1 MHILKNSEKLKEIKT
16 VGLVVRPDSPKL
28 KKHYLKLKEKLEK
41 LQVELLVSK
50 RSASY
55 LDCEGVEE
63 DRLFKDSDFIVSIGG
78 DGTLI
83 SLARRCYSY
92 KKPILGINAG
102 RLGFLTDIPLK
113 EMTKFIDKMIDGEY
127 RIDKRMFL
135 EVELIG
141 KNSKKLVAFNDIVL
155 IRPSIEGMVDI
166 DAFASSE
173 LEAIKEKHIN
183 SYYGDGLIISTPTG
197 STAYNLSA
205 GGPIVFPFT
214 QALILT
220 PICPHS
226 LTQKPIVLPADFE
239 VSFKTNSEAMIV
251 VDGQDTYNFRDF
263 DSVKV
268 TISKSSINMIHRV
281 ERNYFDVI
289 KQKLDWGSKK

>member
-1 MHILKNSEKLKEIKT
+1 MHILDTSEKLTNIKH
-16 VGLVVRPDSPKL
+16 VGLVVRPNSPKL
-28 KKHYLKLKEKLEK
+28 KKHYLKLKEKLES
-41 LQVELLVSK
+41 LGIELLVSQ

-55 LDCEGVEE
+55 LECEGTEE
-63 DRLFKDSDFIVSIGG
+63 DELFKKSDFIVSIGG
-78 DGTLI
+78 DGTFI

-92 KKPILGINAG
+92 SKPILGINAG
-102 RLGFLTDIPLK
+102 RLGFLTDVPLK
-113 EMTKFIDKMIDGEY
+113 KMEKFIDKIIKGEY
-127 RIDKRMFL
+127 RVDKRIFL
-135 EVELIG
+135 EIELQG
-141 KNSKKLVAFNDIVL
+141 EKTKKLVAFNDIVL

-166 DAFASSE
+166 EAYASSKLASME
-173 LEAIKEKHIN
+173 EKHIN
-183 SYYGDGLIISTPTG
+183 SYYGDGLIVSTPTG

-214 QALILT
+214 EALILT

-251 VDGQDTYNFRDF
+251 IDGQDTYNFKDF
-263 DSVKV
+263 DKVKI
-268 TISKSSINMIHRV
+268 TISKNSINIIHRM

>member
-1 MHILKNSEKLKEIKT
+1 MHILDNSEKLKDIKY
-16 VGLVVRPDSPKL
+16 VGLVVRPDSPEL
-28 KKHYLKLKEKLEK
+28 KKEYLKLKEALSKYDI
-41 LQVELLVSK
+41 ELLVSK
-50 RSASY
+50 RSSAY
-55 LDCEGVEE
+55 LECEGIQE
-63 DRLFKDSDFIVSIGG
+63 DELFKKSDFLVSIGG

-83 SLARRCYSY
+83 SLARRCYLY
-92 KKPILGINAG
+92 NKPILGINAG
-102 RLGFLTDIPLK
+102 RLGFLTDIPLD
-113 EMTKFIDKMIDGEY
+113 EMESFIDKIVKNEY

-135 EVELIG
+135 EVELQG
-141 KNSKKLVAFNDIVL
+141 KENKNLVAFNDIVL

-166 DAFASSE
+166 DAYASSKTAKME
-173 LEAIKEKHIN
+173 QKHIN

-214 QALILT
+214 EALILT

-239 VSFKTNSEAMIV
+239 VTFKTNSEAMIV
-251 VDGQDTYNFRDF
+251 VDGQDTYNFKDF
-263 DSVKV
+263 DSIKV
-268 TISKSSINMIHRV
+268 TISKNSINMIHRV

>member
-1 MHILKNSEKLKEIKT
+1 MHILDNSEKLSNIKC
-16 VGLVVRPDSPKL
+16 VGLVVRPDSPELKDEYKKLENAL
-28 KKHYLKLKEKLEK
+28 KKYNI
-41 LQVELLVSK
+41 ELLVSQ
-50 RSASY
+50 RSSSY
-55 LDCEGVEE
+55 LECEGYDE
-63 DRLFKDSDFIVSIGG
+63 DEIFQKADFIVAIGG

-83 SLARRCYSY
+83 SLARRSYRY

-102 RLGFLTDIPLK
+102 RLGFLTDIPLD
-113 EMTKFIDKMIDGEY
+113 EIESFIDKIVVGEY

-141 KNSKKLVAFNDIVL
+141 KKSKKLVAFNDIVL
-155 IRPSIEGMVDI
+155 IRPSVEGMVDI
-166 DAFASSE
+166 DAYASSKI
-173 LEAIKEKHIN
+173 AKMNQKHIN

-205 GGPIVFPFT
+205 GGPIVFPLT
-214 QALILT
+214 EALILT

-239 VSFKTNSEAMIV
+239 VSFKTNSEAVIV
-251 VDGQDTYNFRDF
+251 IDGQDTFNFKDF
-263 DSVKV
+263 ESIRVK
-268 TISKSSINMIHRV
+268 ISEDFINMIHKL

>member
-1 MHILKNSEKLKEIKT
+1 MHILDNSEKLKDIKY
-16 VGLVVRPDSPKL
+16 VGLVVRPDSPELKDEYIKL
-28 KKHYLKLKEKLEK
+28 KNALSKHNI
-41 LQVELLVSK
+41 ELLVSK
-50 RSASY
+50 RSSSY
-55 LDCEGVEE
+55 LDCKGYEE
-63 DRLFKDSDFIVSIGG
+63 DEIFEKSDFIVAIGG
-78 DGTLI
+78 DGTFI
-83 SLARRCYSY
+83 SLARRCYNY

-102 RLGFLTDIPLK
+102 RLGFLTDIPLN
-113 EMTKFIDKMIDGEY
+113 EIESFIDKIVLGEY

-141 KNSKKLVAFNDIVL
+141 KENKKLVAFNDIVL
-155 IRPSIEGMVDI
+155 IRPSVEGMVDI
-166 DAFASSE
+166 DAYASSKI
-173 LEAIKEKHIN
+173 AKMKEKHIN

-214 QALILT
+214 EALILT

-239 VSFKTNSEAMIV
+239 VSFKTNSEAVIV
-251 VDGQDTYNFRDF
+251 IDGQDTFNFKDF
-263 DSVKV
+263 ESIRVK
-268 TISKSSINMIHRV
+268 ISEDFINMIHKL

-289 KQKLDWGSKK
+289 KQKLNWGSKK

>member
-1 MHILKNSEKLKEIKT
+1 MHILDNSEKLSNIKH
-16 VGLVVRPDSPKL
+16 VGLVVRPNSPDL
-28 KKHYLKLKEKLEK
+28 KKYYLKLKKALDELDI
-41 LQVELLVSK
+41 ELLVSK
-50 RSASY
+50 RSSSY
-55 LDCEGVEE
+55 LECDGVDEKE
-63 DRLFKDSDFIVSIGG
+63 MFKKSDFIVSIGG

-92 KKPILGINAG
+92 KKPILGVNAG
-102 RLGFLTDIPLK
+102 RLGFLTDVPLD
-113 EMTKFIDKMIDGEY
+113 EMKKFIKKVLKGEY
-127 RIDKRMFL
+127 RVDKRIFL

-141 KNSKKLVAFNDIVL
+141 KESKKLVAFNDIVL

-166 DAFASSE
+166 DAYGSSKVASME
-173 LEAIKEKHIN
+173 NKHIN

-214 QALILT
+214 EALILT

-251 VDGQDTYNFRDF
+251 IDGQDTFNFKDF

-268 TISKSSINMIHRV
+268 TISKDFINMIHRV

-289 KQKLDWGSKK
+289 KQKLDWGSK